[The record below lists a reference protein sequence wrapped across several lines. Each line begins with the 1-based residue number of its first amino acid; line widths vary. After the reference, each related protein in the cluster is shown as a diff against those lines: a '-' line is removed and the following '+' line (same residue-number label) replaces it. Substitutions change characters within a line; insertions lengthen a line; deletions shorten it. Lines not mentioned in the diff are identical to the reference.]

1 MKKVLALIMVAA
13 MIACFAVV
21 TSAAAPSDY
30 IAYFSFD
37 DAESGLTGGGAKA
50 EIIGE
55 GAKFENG
62 AITLDDNATYL
73 KVTKADGKPL
83 LTGVETLTIAFKAY
97 CYDLS
102 APSWPY
108 YAIPD
113 TLPSG
118 TEQQQWP
125 REIYIGM
132 LLKNDA
138 ALAERYNNADKAA
151 RPSAGSAPI
160 PANEWIHVAVVYDVD
175 KTLIYINGELL
186 NETPNTEGYDQSLP
200 AILGQNSKYYIGLAT
215 WDAGEYFK
223 GSLDDYVVYDYALTA
238 EQIAALAADGVPA
251 GDNGGDIG
259 DNGGG
264 GAPQTGFATVALAVA
279 AVASGAYIVSKKRSK

>member
-1 MKKVLALIMVAA
+1 MKKLLALIMVAA

-37 DAESGLTGGGAKA
+37 DAESGLAGGTAKA

-55 GAKFENG
+55 GAQFADG
-62 AITLDDNATYL
+62 AITLKDNATYL
-73 KVTKADGKPL
+73 KVTKNDGTPL
-83 LTGVETLTIAFKAY
+83 LTGVETLTVAFKAY
-97 CYDLS
+97 VEG
-102 APSWPY
+102 APCWPFY
-108 YAIPD
+108 VIPD

-118 TEQQQWP
+118 TEFQTWP
-125 REIYIGM
+125 QEIYIGC
-132 LLKNDA
+132 LLNTNA
-138 ALAERYNNADKAA
+138 NFERYNNVEQNA
-151 RPSAGSAPI
+151 RPAAGSAPI
-160 PANEWIHVAVVYDVD
+160 AQSEWVHVAGVYDTD
-175 KTLIYINGELL
+175 KTLIYVNGELVS
-186 NETPNTEGYDQSLP
+186 ETPNTEGYDQSLP
-200 AILGQNSKYYIGLAT
+200 AILGQNSTFYIGYAT
-215 WDAGEYFK
+215 WGSGEYFN

-279 AVASGAYIVSKKRSK
+279 AIASGAYIVSKKRSK

>member
-37 DAESGLTGGGAKA
+37 DAESGLAGGQAKA
-50 EIIGE
+50 ELIGS
-55 GAKFENG
+55 GAQFADG
-62 AITLDDNATYL
+62 AITLKDGATYL
-73 KVTKADGKPL
+73 KVTKKDGTPL
-83 LTGVETLTIAFKAY
+83 LTGVQTLTIAFKAY
-97 CYDLS
+97 VEG
-102 APSWPY
+102 APTWPFY
-108 YAIPD
+108 VIPD

-118 TEQQQWP
+118 TEFQTWP
-125 REIYIGM
+125 KEIYIGC
-132 LLKNDA
+132 LLNNNVTI
-138 ALAERYNNADKAA
+138 ERYNNVEQAA
-151 RPSAGSAPI
+151 RPAAGSAPI
-160 PANEWIHVAVVYDVD
+160 TQNEWINVAAVFDTD
-175 KTLIYINGELL
+175 KTLIYVNGELVA
-186 NETPNTEGYDQSLP
+186 ETPNTEGYDLSLP
-200 AILGQNSKYYIGLAT
+200 SILGNNSTFYIGYAT
-215 WDAGEYFK
+215 WQSGEYYV
-223 GSLDDYVVYDYALTA
+223 GSLDEFVVYDYALTA